1 MYIFYFIIYLK
12 IINTMN
18 NLIDYVL
25 KYTLKNCIPFST
37 LTTVYNFL
45 VV

>member
-1 MYIFYFIIYLK
+1 MG
-12 IINTMN
+12 NST
-18 NLIDYVL
+18 DYVL

-37 LTTVYNFL
+37 LVTVYNFL